1 MVCENLYI
9 VKNEPHIIKYIYIY
23 IQIYEYINMHVYNI
37 PPSLSS
43 LIQLLVQIPLPLAI
57 GELNKQLKHNHNNYI

>member
-1 MVCENLYI
+1 
-9 VKNEPHIIKYIYIY
+9 
-23 IQIYEYINMHVYNI
+23 MHVYNI

-43 LIQLLVQIPLPLAI
+43 LIQLLVQILLPLAI